1 MPIPFSE
8 AVERAEWSRQRLLPA
23 LTLGAP
29 NQHLHFF
36 DSLPRSLM
44 RSTRLNRVSR
54 AVVFCLTLT
63 AFSMPSSGEA
73 QQAVT
78 TPEAA
83 FGEALGSDYFLATYT
98 QLMSYWETLANESD
112 RMVLDTIGLTEEG
125 RPQLMAI
132 LTSPENHRNLDR
144 YQEIAARLAHAE
156 GVSEEQAR
164 ALAEEGKA
172 IIWIDGGLHA
182 TEVLGAQQL
191 MELVFQMVRN
201 DDAET
206 RRILDDVVILAVH
219 ANPDGHELVSNWY
232 MRESDPLKRSSS
244 NIPVLYEKY
253 AGHDNNRDFFMSNLA
268 ETTNMNRVM
277 YREWYP
283 QIVYNHHQTGP
294 TGTIMFAPPFRDP
307 PNYHFD
313 PLILTGLDQVGSAM
327 HGRFVLEGKGGTTMR
342 SGASYSTWWNG
353 GLRTTPYF
361 KNMIGLLTETVGHPT
376 PIQIPFLTTRQ
387 LTHGDLPL
395 PVEPTDT
402 WHFRQ
407 SVEYSLTAN
416 RAVLDYASRNRDRLL
431 YNIWK
436 MGTNAIERA
445 SRDSWTTRPH
455 WIARAEAS
463 LPSRNVRGSQVAMGG
478 AEDFRSMMRR
488 PEDRDPRGYVIPSD
502 QVDFPTATKFV
513 NALLKNGVIVHQATA
528 GFDVGGKWYPEGSYV
543 VRSDQ
548 AFRAHVLD
556 MFEPQDHPNDFAYP
570 GGPPVAPYDLTGWTL
585 AFTMGVEFDRILE
598 GFSGPF
604 QKIETE
610 LATPPAG
617 RVAGTASQGYLMS
630 HEINDAFV
638 VVNRLLE
645 AGKSVYWME
654 ASGSAGDASYEPG
667 TFYIPDGRGV
677 SEIVE
682 GAAEELGVHFTGL
695 TEEPSGEAL
704 ELNEVR
710 VGLWDRYGG
719 SMPSGWTRFL
729 LERFEFPF
737 RQVFPQELNAG
748 RLDRNFD
755 VLIFPDGA
763 VGGGGFGGGGA
774 VDPETIPTEY
784 RDRLGSV
791 GQETVAALEDFME
804 RGGTVITIG
813 SSSALGEMLGLPISD
828 HLVEPGTD
836 QRLSPEKYF
845 IPGSILEIQLDRS
858 SPLTRGLPSPLDVM
872 FSRSPVFRVGSAPN
886 VRSIGTYGAA
896 PLRSGWAWGQDY
908 VGGGAA
914 VIEADMGNGKL
925 FVFGPEIAFRAQT
938 HGTFPLL
945 FNGILYP
952 NANAKTLR

>member
-1 MPIPFSE
+1 M
-8 AVERAEWSRQRLLPA
+8 
-23 LTLGAP
+23 
-29 NQHLHFF
+29 
-36 DSLPRSLM
+36 
-44 RSTRLNRVSR
+44 SR
-54 AVVFCLTLT
+54 ATPAAAFCLTLA
-63 AFSMPSSGEA
+63 AFCIPSSTLA
-73 QQAVT
+73 QQPVT
-78 TPEAA
+78 TPESA

-98 QLMSYWETLANESD
+98 QLMSYWETLAGESD
-112 RMVLDTIGLTEEG
+112 RMVLDTIGSTEEG

-132 LTSPENHRNLDR
+132 ITSPENHQNLDR
-144 YQEIAARLAHAE
+144 YQEIAARLARAE
-156 GVSEEQAR
+156 GVSESEAR
-164 ALAEEGKA
+164 ALSEEGKA

-206 RRILDDVVILAVH
+206 MRILDDIVILAVH
-219 ANPDGHELVSNWY
+219 ANPDGHELVTNWY
-232 MRESDPLKRSSS
+232 MREPDPLKRSSS

-277 YREWYP
+277 YREWFP

-307 PNYHFD
+307 PNYNFD
-313 PLILTGLDQVGSAM
+313 PMILTGLDQVGSAM
-327 HGRFVLEGKGGTTMR
+327 HSRFVLEGKGGTTMR

-395 PVEPTDT
+395 PIEPTDT

-445 SRDSWTTRPH
+445 SKDSWTTRPQA
-455 WIARAEAS
+455 IARAEAN
-463 LPSRNVRGSQVAMGG
+463 LPSRNVRGSQVAMGD
-478 AEDFRSMMRR
+478 AESFQSMMRR

-502 QVDFPTATKFV
+502 QIDFPTATKFV
-513 NALLKNGVIVHQATA
+513 NTLLKNGVIVHRATA
-528 GFDVGGKWYPEGSYV
+528 GFDVAGKRYPEGSYV

-570 GGPPVAPYDLTGWTL
+570 GGPPIAPYDLTGWTL

-604 QKIETE
+604 QEIETE
-610 LATPPAG
+610 LASPPPG
-617 RVAGTASQGYLMS
+617 RVAGSASQGYLLS

-638 VVNRLLE
+638 VVNRLME
-645 AGKSVYWME
+645 AGKQVYWME
-654 ASGSAGDASYEPG
+654 ASGTVGDAAYEPG

-682 GAAEELGVHFTGL
+682 GAAAELGVHFTGL
-695 TEEPSGEAL
+695 TDEPTGEAL

-719 SMPSGWTRFL
+719 SMPSGWLRFV

-763 VGGGGFGGGGA
+763 VGGSGGG
-774 VDPETIPTEY
+774 VDPETIPAEY

-791 GQETVAALEDFME
+791 GEETVAALQDFME

-813 SSSALGEMLGLPISD
+813 SSSTLGQMLGLPISD
-828 HLVEPGTD
+828 YLVEPGTD
-836 QRLSPEKYF
+836 RRLSPEEYF
-845 IPGSILEIQLDRS
+845 IPGSILEIELDRS
-858 SPLTRGLPSPLDVM
+858 SPLTRGLSSPLDVM
-872 FSRSPVFRVGSAPN
+872 FSRSPVFKVGRASN
-886 VRSIGTYGAA
+886 LRTIGSYGAN
-896 PLRSGWAWGQDY
+896 PLRSGWAWGQEH
-908 VGGGAA
+908 VEGGAA
-914 VIEADMGNGKL
+914 VIEADMGQGKL
-925 FVFGPEIAFRAQT
+925 FVFGPEIAFRSQT

-945 FNGILYP
+945 FNGIYYP
-952 NANAKTLR
+952 SGESKTLR